1 MGSSCCSKV
10 KEPTEITI
18 LKPEKNIISSN
29 QNQNNSE
36 QYNNNN
42 LQVIDMEQSGNNQN
56 ILTNIP
62 NQQYNSYQN
71 NTSPLSQKEIDDIL
85 NQAFP
90 NVNNYQDININLNEN
105 NINNNVTPSQYQNID
120 LNNLYQNKNN
130 QNIPLEQEIERYLSS
145 QPKNE
150 KDINNDL
157 NLEEIL
163 KKQSNQSKTDF
174 DIEEIIKNT
183 ESKENNQIDNN
194 NLNLDIFFN
203 QTGNQ
208 QISDELINKLFESAD
223 KKKDDNNNPLFL
235 SQQIQTT
242 KLKSDLPIDDKYYS
256 PGNSPQ
262 RSGILK
268 PVSSQLK
275 QFYEIK

>member
-1 MGSSCCSKV
+1 M
-10 KEPTEITI
+10 
-18 LKPEKNIISSN
+18 
-29 QNQNNSE
+29 
-36 QYNNNN
+36 
-42 LQVIDMEQSGNNQN
+42 
-56 ILTNIP
+56 
-62 NQQYNSYQN
+62 
-71 NTSPLSQKEIDDIL
+71 PLPCESHC
-85 NQAFP
+85 
-90 NVNNYQDININLNEN
+90 YQDININLNEN

>member
-56 ILTNIP
+56 ILTNIS

-90 NVNNYQDININLNEN
+90 NVNNYQDINLNEN

-223 KKKDDNNNPLFL
+223 KKKDDNNNNPLFL